1 MTMSTHVAAL
11 SRNPHLHSLAM
22 AVFGEILKR
31 LRQEKTLSQQE
42 LADLIGVHVRQI
54 SKYEMGTSLPTL
66 ERIRRMAEV
75 LDVSADEL
83 VFGSTK
89 RRRSAAES
97 IKNPVLAERLR
108 TLEGMVSRDELRS
121 VIELLDAFI
130 AKKQIDQIA
139 KGRSTSRIA

>member
-1 MTMSTHVAAL
+1 MATHLTRHSV
-11 SRNPHLHSLAM
+11 NPGLDSLVM

-31 LRQEKTLSQQE
+31 LRQERNLSQQE

-83 VFGSTK
+83 VFGTSK
-89 RRRSAAES
+89 RRKPAAES
-97 IKNPVLAERLR
+97 LKNPILAERLR
-108 TLEGMVSRDELRS
+108 TLEQMVTRDELRS
-121 VIELLDAFI
+121 VIDLLDAFI

-139 KGRSTSRIA
+139 RGRTTSKNT

>member
-1 MTMSTHVAAL
+1 MTMSTHLPRL
-11 SRNPHLHSLAM
+11 SANPRLHSLAM

-31 LRQEKTLSQQE
+31 LRQEKTLSQQD

-75 LDVSADEL
+75 LDVTADEL

-97 IKNPVLAERLR
+97 IKNPMLAERLR

-121 VIELLDAFI
+121 VIDLLDAFI

-139 KGRSTSRIA
+139 KGRSTGRNA

>member
-1 MTMSTHVAAL
+1 MSTHLPRL
-11 SRNPHLHSLAM
+11 SANPRLHSLAM

-31 LRQEKTLSQQE
+31 LRQEKTLSQQD

-75 LDVSADEL
+75 LDVTADEL

-97 IKNPVLAERLR
+97 IKNPMLAERLR

-121 VIELLDAFI
+121 VIDLLDAFI

-139 KGRSTSRIA
+139 KGRSTGRNA

>member
-1 MTMSTHVAAL
+1 
-11 SRNPHLHSLAM
+11 M
-22 AVFGEILKR
+22 AVRFGRPPVDSFLMMVFAEILKR
-31 LRQEKTLSQQE
+31 LRQERNLSQQE

-89 RRRSAAES
+89 RRKGPDS

-108 TLEGMVSRDELRS
+108 RLEEMVSRDELRS
-121 VIELLDAFI
+121 VIDLLDAFI
-130 AKKQIDQIA
+130 AKKQIDQISR
-139 KGRSTSRIA
+139 GRSKNV

>member
-1 MTMSTHVAAL
+1 MSTRLPEAL
-11 SRNPHLHSLAM
+11 PNLTLNSLVM

-31 LRQEKTLSQQE
+31 LRQERTLSQQE
-42 LADLIGVHVRQI
+42 LANLIGVHVRQI

-89 RRRSAAES
+89 RRRTAGES

-108 TLEGMVSRDELRS
+108 TLEQMASRDELRS
-121 VIELLDAFI
+121 VIEVLDAFI
-130 AKKQIDQIA
+130 AKKQIDRIS
-139 KGRSTSRIA
+139 KGRSAGRNA